1 MELQSQI
8 LKDELNSYLSEIEAF
23 TPDTGQDV
31 QALHDY
37 LIRLTNIIARSNKLM
52 ADFQKLNRETKKKA
66 YLKLIGSA
74 YANNANFTKT
84 NAKDYVD
91 ACCSESGYLFDLAER
106 TSRAAY
112 HTIEAVRTIVSS
124 LKNERQYSYIQ

>member
-1 MELQSQI
+1 MQTFT
-8 LKDELNSYLSEIEAF
+8 KDTA
-23 TPDTGQDV
+23 QDSS
-31 QALHDY
+31 ALHEY
-37 LIRLTNIIARSNKLM
+37 LISLTNIIARSNQLM
-52 ADFQKLNRETKKKA
+52 AEYQRKNRENKKAA
-66 YLKLIGSA
+66 YLKLIASQ

-91 ACCSESGYLFDLAER
+91 ACCANSGYLYDLAER

-124 LKNERQYSYIQ
+124 LKNERQYSFIQ